1 MKKIIYFILTTVII
15 LTFVRCS
22 DWNNAEP
29 IFEEPVN
36 DRSEEYYAALREYK
50 KTDHSVTFGWY
61 SAWTGIGTN
70 MYNQLR
76 GMPDSMDIISIWDN
90 GGNLTQAQTIDL
102 LEVQKVKGTKVLLC
116 LLTTN
121 IGVHYTPSEVEN
133 NWIVDGVQYNS
144 RPEALAAFWGWYG
157 RDYRGTDK
165 DYGDTSPEGVE
176 KAIRKY
182 ANAMID
188 SVYKY
193 GYDGFD
199 IDFEPNYTNPGNIA
213 GPPGTADRGNMHI
226 FIDEFSKHFGPK
238 SGTDRILMVDGE
250 PQTLNPESGPLLDY
264 YVIQAYSCSGDRN
277 LDSRFNN
284 LANNFSSVEDAATVM
299 KKLIWTEDFEKHK
312 DTGGPLFKTRDGVET
327 YSLMGMAMYY
337 RPELDNVRIGGVGAY
352 RFNLCRPVNDYLFM
366 REVIQELNP
375 AKL

>member
-1 MKKIIYFILTTVII
+1 MKKIVYFILTVVGI
-15 LTFVRCS
+15 LTFTQCN
-22 DWNNAEP
+22 DWNSAEP
-29 IFEEPVN
+29 IFSDDVN
-36 DRSEEYYAALREYK
+36 DHGEEYYAALREYK
-50 KTDHSVTFGWY
+50 KSDHSVVFGWY

-76 GMPDSMDIISIWDN
+76 GVPDSMDIISIWDN
-90 GGNLTQAQTIDL
+90 GWNLTEAQLADL
-102 LEVQKVKGTKVLLC
+102 REVQDIRGTKVLLC
-116 LLTTN
+116 LLTTD
-121 IGVHYTPSEVEN
+121 IGVHYTPKDIEDS
-133 NWIVDGVQYNS
+133 WIVDGVQYDS

-157 RDYRGTDK
+157 NDYKGTNQ
-165 DYGDTSPEGVE
+165 DYGDRSPEGIE

-188 SVYKY
+188 TVNKY

-213 GPPGTADRGNMHI
+213 GPGGNHDRDRMHI

-250 PQTLNPESGPLLDY
+250 PQSLNAESGPLLDY
-264 YVIQAYSCSGDRN
+264 YVIQAYSASGDDN
-277 LDSRFNN
+277 LDYRFNS
-284 LANNFSSVEDAATVM
+284 LVKNFSSTESAETVF

-312 DTGGPLFKTRDGVET
+312 DTGGPRFTTREGEET

-337 RPELDNVRIGGVGAY
+337 RPELDNVRLGGVGAY

-366 REVIQELNP
+366 RDVIQELNP
-375 AKL
+375 AQL